1 MVENIY
7 NELVGFAFYNVS
19 VPQCPI
25 DSSVRAGDVIV
36 FTDGVNNYP
45 TIAQYSLIYNGGW
58 SGGYS
63 LSVNTEQQQEKII
76 NTEKRLRTFKQLLIV
91 SIINEIVAEKTENN
105 SQSISTLEQT
115 VDGFIETVQKVDN
128 LEDRTTTIETN
139 IDGMKQTMKYSGGYN
154 LLPNC
159 VKQFGQAGWTGTF
172 DNFTNTEIK
181 QNSLTGSALRFKND
195 IEERTI
201 QVPNGIYNFSAK
213 YKKLVALAE
222 CKITINGQ
230 EIVFDSTDWDEKELT
245 FEVTS
250 NTIDIVFFSDTDN
263 SLWLVDVLF
272 IPGDIKQTWTPN
284 PNEVDTGVIQLGG
297 DKLKIESNTSNTKFE
312 AGTDGTRVLNKSTN
326 EVIAEYTDKGTN
338 TKEFEAEKSQV
349 AKLLTVDMGN
359 QTWISRM

>member
-1 MVENIY
+1 M
-7 NELVGFAFYNVS
+7 
-19 VPQCPI
+19 
-25 DSSVRAGDVIV
+25 D
-36 FTDGVNNYP
+36 
-45 TIAQYSLIYNGGW
+45 
-58 SGGYS
+58 
-63 LSVNTEQQQEKII
+63 
-76 NTEKRLRTFKQLLIV
+76 
-91 SIINEIVAEKTENN
+91 
-105 SQSISTLEQT
+105 
-115 VDGFIETVQKVDN
+115 
-128 LEDRTTTIETN
+128 
-139 IDGMKQTMKYSGGYN
+139 KQTMKYSSGYN

-172 DNFTNTEIK
+172 DNVTNTEI
-181 QNSLTGSALRFKND
+181 QRNSLTKSALRFKND

-250 NTIDIVFFSDTDN
+250 NTIDIVFFSDTDD

-297 DKLKIESNTSNTKFE
+297 DKLKIESDTSNTKFE

-326 EVIAEYTDKGTN
+326 EVIAEYTDKGTK